1 MKLTDSLHVELSA
14 GDPLYAV
21 GGQPKCF
28 DPDVVDAAPFAEDG
42 YKLRSLYFVLSF
54 SNTFSKL
61 NNI

>member
-28 DPDVVDAAPFAEDG
+28 DPDVVDAATFAEDG
-42 YKLRSLYFVLSF
+42 YKLR
-54 SNTFSKL
+54 TF
-61 NNI
+61 IFQYVF